1 MLIDAARP
9 GAYRPDAP
17 PLAVVSEPLGV
28 ATNNVAEYV
37 ALVLALERA
46 EALGAGEVELLLDSK
61 LIVEQLH
68 GRYRVRDVKLAPLH
82 AEARARLGRF
92 GRWSAALALRRVGAR
107 RPLGRRRG
115 TIGAA
120 SRPDDRASREGRE
133 ESPSSTTQGSG

>member
-92 GRWSAALALRRVGAR
+92 ERWSAVHVPRAENRAADAQANAALDRPATIVKPDVAR
-107 RPLGRRRG
+107 RLPRSLFGG
-115 TIGAA
+115 
-120 SRPDDRASREGRE
+120 
-133 ESPSSTTQGSG
+133 